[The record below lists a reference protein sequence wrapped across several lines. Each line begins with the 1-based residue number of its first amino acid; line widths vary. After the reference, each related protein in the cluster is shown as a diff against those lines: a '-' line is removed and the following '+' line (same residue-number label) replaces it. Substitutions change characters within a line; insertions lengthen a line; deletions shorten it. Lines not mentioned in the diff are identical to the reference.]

1 MDIMEEMKKSSML
14 FWYPKIMGLDIPQP
28 KTEIVKINNDIIN
41 VCDGDFSSLE
51 PYMKEINEKCK
62 IIKYPLFMRTDH
74 LSGKHQW
81 KNTCFVENKE
91 NLKGNISRL
100 VEDSF
105 IADIVGLPVYALVF
119 REYILMKELFTA
131 FYGDM
136 PVNPEIRF
144 FVKDGEI
151 LCKHWYWCNEAI
163 VNPSVDNWKKLMDK
177 EKDEITEKEKQLL
190 KGHALK
196 VAEQFEGYWSVDF
209 CKAKD
214 GTWYLIDCAVGSASW
229 HPKDCINYKKLHVG
243 IE

>member
-1 MDIMEEMKKSSML
+1 
-14 FWYPKIMGLDIPQP
+14 
-28 KTEIVKINNDIIN
+28 
-41 VCDGDFSSLE
+41 
-51 PYMKEINEKCK
+51 
-62 IIKYPLFMRTDH
+62 
-74 LSGKHQW
+74 
-81 KNTCFVENKE
+81 
-91 NLKGNISRL
+91 L

-136 PVNPEIRF
+136 PVNPELRF

-177 EKDEITEKEKQLL
+177 EKGEITEKEKELL
-190 KGHALK
+190 KDYTLK

-209 CKAKD
+209 SKSKD
-214 GTWYLIDCAVGSASW
+214 GRWILIDMAVGDRSC
-229 HPKDCINYKKLHVG
+229 HPKNCIDYGNLHKVTR
-243 IE
+243 IEDR